1 MKMNKE
7 QNKVRIPGGI
17 VWLANEAQG
26 LNQLIHE
33 VNHVALKY

>member
-17 VWLANEAQG
+17 VWLANEAQD
-26 LNQLIHE
+26 LNQLIRE
-33 VNHVALKY
+33 VNHVAFL